1 MSPPL
6 FVSLDGRG
14 RAFETITLPK
24 AAPSDKREKVPR
36 RVKVLVNRRDGFY
49 APGKKGV
56 PNMSRQ
62 FVVALLIGA
71 ALSLAIGASRCSEK
85 SGAGNEPVSDRTGSG
100 TLPGDSQKGSGSTDS
115 KSIVR
120 TVDDGS
126 APGTRRLT
134 SIDNR
139 MIQGNAAFA
148 FQLLRNTC
156 GCGKTENIFVSPLSV
171 SVALSMALNGAAGK
185 TAEEM
190 AGVLGVSGVTLD
202 ELNGSMA
209 DLETALENADSAV
222 ALTVANSLWSRKGFE
237 LRPDFL
243 RKNTEFYRAE
253 TASLD
258 FSDPG
263 APAVINGWV
272 NKSTRGLIDKIV
284 DSVSRETMLYLIN
297 AIYFKGRW
305 QAEFDPSLTQD
316 GVFHPADGGKKKAP
330 MMNRSGSFRYGEDP
344 ALQVVRL
351 PYGGGRIAM
360 YIFLPR
366 AADGLGDLLG
376 TLDERSLGEWAG
388 KLRSR
393 DGDVSIPRFK
403 IAYECGLVPALKAMG
418 IKSAFDAGSADF
430 SGMSDQEL
438 FISEVKHKA
447 VVDVNEEGTEAAAVT
462 SIEMRATSVQE
473 PQERFSFVADR
484 PFFFVIRDDA
494 SGALLFMGTL
504 YDPSS

>member
-1 MSPPL
+1 
-6 FVSLDGRG
+6 
-14 RAFETITLPK
+14 
-24 AAPSDKREKVPR
+24 
-36 RVKVLVNRRDGFY
+36 
-49 APGKKGV
+49 
-56 PNMSRQ
+56 
-62 FVVALLIGA
+62 
-71 ALSLAIGASRCSEK
+71 
-85 SGAGNEPVSDRTGSG
+85 
-100 TLPGDSQKGSGSTDS
+100 
-115 KSIVR
+115 
-120 TVDDGS
+120 
-126 APGTRRLT
+126 
-134 SIDNR
+134 

-148 FQLLRNTC
+148 FALLRNTC
-156 GCGKTENIFVSPLSV
+156 GSGKTENIFVSPLSV

-190 AGVLGVSGVTLD
+190 AGVLGVSEVTLD
-202 ELNGSMA
+202 ELNRSMA

-263 APAVINGWV
+263 APGVINGWV

-316 GVFHPADGGKKKAP
+316 GVFHPAGGGEKQVP
-330 MMNRSGSFRYGEDP
+330 MMNQFGSFRYGEDP

-351 PYGGGRIAM
+351 PYGGGRMAM
-360 YIFLPR
+360 YVFLPR
-366 AADGLGDLLG
+366 TADGLGDLLRA
-376 TLDERSLGEWAG
+376 LDERSLGEWAG

-393 DGDVSIPRFK
+393 AGDVSIPRFK
-403 IAYECGLVPALKAMG
+403 IAYECALKPALQTIGMRT
-418 IKSAFDAGSADF
+418 AFTGGEADF
-430 SGMSDQEL
+430 SNMAEGDL
-438 FISEVKHKA
+438 YISEVKHKA

-462 SIEMRATSVQE
+462 SVEIKATSVE
-473 PQERFSFVADR
+473 APMDRFAFVADR

-494 SGALLFMGTL
+494 TGALLFMGTL
-504 YDPSS
+504 YDPAS

>member
-1 MSPPL
+1 MS
-6 FVSLDGRG
+6 
-14 RAFETITLPK
+14 
-24 AAPSDKREKVPR
+24 KRIVI
-36 RVKVLVNRRDGFY
+36 
-49 APGKKGV
+49 
-56 PNMSRQ
+56 
-62 FVVALLIGA
+62 ALLVG
-71 ALSLAIGASRCSEK
+71 LGFSLVVGASRCSGNGGGTRDE
-85 SGAGNEPVSDRTGSG
+85 SVSERAGATTRPEDAQTGSAG
-100 TLPGDSQKGSGSTDS
+100 TDTKG
-115 KSIVR
+115 VPR

-126 APGTRRLT
+126 SPETRRLT
-134 SIDNR
+134 SIDDR

-148 FQLLRNTC
+148 FRLLRNTC
-156 GCGKTENIFVSPLSV
+156 GSGKTENVFVSPLSV

-190 AGVLGVSGVTLD
+190 AGVLGVSGITLD
-202 ELNGSMA
+202 ELNRSMA

-263 APAVINGWV
+263 APSVINGWV
-272 NKSTRGLIDKIV
+272 NKSTRGLIDSIV

-316 GVFHPADGGKKKAP
+316 DVFHPAGGGEQKVP
-330 MMNRSGSFRYGEDP
+330 MMNRSGSFRYGEDA

-351 PYGGGRIAM
+351 PYGGGRMAM
-360 YIFLPR
+360 YVFLPGT
-366 AADGLGDLLG
+366 ADGLGDLLRA
-376 TLDERSLGEWAG
+376 LDERSLGEWAG

-403 IAYECGLVPALKAMG
+403 IAYECALKPALETMGMRKAFTG
-418 IKSAFDAGSADF
+418 GEADF
-430 SGMSDQEL
+430 SNMAEGDL
-438 FISEVKHKA
+438 YISEVKHKA

-462 SIEMRATSVQE
+462 SIEMRVTSIQE
-473 PQERFSFVADR
+473 PMDRFSFVADR

-494 SGALLFMGTL
+494 TGALLFMGTL
-504 YDPSS
+504 CDPAS